1 MEKLPKDANFPSVKI
16 EKENPKHHSKVQVT
30 EERSKDQAVVAES
43 IWASKELLELIEA
56 MPYCEQFFHSFEELT
71 PRGFGS

>member
-1 MEKLPKDANFPSVKI
+1 MQIFPVLKLKRKI
-16 EKENPKHHSKVQVT
+16 QSIIAKVQVT
-30 EERSKDQAVVAES
+30 EERSNEQAVVAES